1 MTIERNQNRLPNTT
15 FAPEYPYNR
24 VTVTEGGHETH
35 VDDTPGNRRIRQ
47 SHASGTYS
55 EVSEDGRKVEVVVGN
70 HHQYNK
76 AGYTLTIGE
85 NGDIK
90 IQGHARISVGAGS
103 HIEIAGDATIAVG
116 GNLTAKVMGNAK
128 IGAKEV
134 YVGSTGKMELN
145 AGSDLDIKAGGKI
158 SLQAEGQLQGIGTN
172 VSLAGNCYLGQ
183 EELGG
188 TTGPRVETEGG
199 PSPRTYAKV

>member
-90 IQGHARISVGAGS
+90 IQGHARISIGAGS

-116 GNLTAKVMGNAK
+116 GNLTAMCMGDAK
-128 IGAKEV
+128 IGAKNA
-134 YVGSTGKMELN
+134 YVGATNNAEVN
-145 AGSDLDIKAGGKI
+145 AGQKLSLKAGASVEI
-158 SLQAEGQLQGIGTN
+158 SAPTVSIAGTT
-172 VSLAGNCYLGQ
+172 YLGQ
-183 EELGG
+183 DNEGG
-188 TTGPRVETEGG
+188 TSGARVETQGG
-199 PSPRTYAKV
+199 PATKTYAKV